1 VIVRLHHASLPSPLG
16 LIASHYWFTVHD
28 GERCDRWEIWQRRDA
43 GGVSIGHLHCNLKAP
58 DDGVGGGPARLVAQW
73 EGDAALR
80 LKDTLE
86 KATEDYPFRH
96 RYAPWP
102 GPNSN
107 TFAAWVL
114 HRAGIDLKLPWRAI
128 GRKYRWPDV

>member
-80 LKDTLE
+80 LKDTGR
-86 KATEDYPFRH
+86 ATR
-96 RYAPWP
+96 RS
-102 GPNSN
+102 G
-107 TFAAWVL
+107 
-114 HRAGIDLKLPWRAI
+114 
-128 GRKYRWPDV
+128 